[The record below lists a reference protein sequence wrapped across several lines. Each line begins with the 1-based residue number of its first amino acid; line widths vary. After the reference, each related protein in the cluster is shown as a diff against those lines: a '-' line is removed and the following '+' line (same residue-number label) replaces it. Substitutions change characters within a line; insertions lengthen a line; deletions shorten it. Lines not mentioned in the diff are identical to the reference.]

1 MLTKYFEEE
10 MGDII
15 EAEKKISHI
24 KLAERV
30 EAKLDDQKFLKAQK
44 LGADVPSRSPVPLT
58 SSLIPINWNG
68 PIRPSFKV
76 VVSTTFV
83 HQLYPT
89 TIISTAV

>member
-1 MLTKYFEEE
+1 

-30 EAKLDDQKFLKAQK
+30 ETKLDDQKFLKAQK

-58 SSLIPINWNG
+58 PSLIPINLNG
-68 PIRPSFKV
+68 HIRPSFKV

-83 HQLYPT
+83 RQLYPT

>member
-1 MLTKYFEEE
+1 MLTKYFEDE

-44 LGADVPSRSPVPLT
+44 LGAEVPSRSPFL
-58 SSLIPINWNG
+58 
-68 PIRPSFKV
+68 
-76 VVSTTFV
+76 
-83 HQLYPT
+83 
-89 TIISTAV
+89 